1 MSYNKMTYSE
11 LTPVALLVLLSDM
24 IDTREYMKD
33 EMFDEGENFDT
44 ESQKI
49 ITEITNQIR
58 VK

>member
-1 MSYNKMTYSE
+1 MSYNKMIYSE

>member
-1 MSYNKMTYSE
+1 MTYSE